1 MQTNAVHIELL
12 HSPRLYSPAQLHH
25 AWRIAE
31 LLNRGKLTLTEP
43 PAKHEEETER

>member
-1 MQTNAVHIELL
+1 VQTNGVHIEIL
-12 HSPRLYSPAQLHH
+12 HSPALYSPTQLEH

-43 PAKHEEETER
+43 PARQDEETDR